1 MATFLLYESASGYA
15 LFEGLDMDEIG
26 QTAEAVQETI
36 TCVESAAPFFPLAG
50 RNNSPI
56 VGPRSRARAFVRP
69 GDPNERRRDRCT
81 VAQSRGSF
89 GIQAR
94 ALLRTANPSSRRG
107 EGRKCTPLFRFVGGL
122 RRCRRAATGF
132 PVTFFGE
139 SVSPSLDPRDH
150 LLTFPPTPLRSQ

>member
-81 VAQSRGSF
+81 VAQSDASV
-89 GIQAR
+89 
-94 ALLRTANPSSRRG
+94 RRSG
-107 EGRKCTPLFRFVGGL
+107 VLDVVADDVVRPG
-122 RRCRRAATGF
+122 
-132 PVTFFGE
+132 GE
-139 SVSPSLDPRDH
+139 SRTLSGKEACCPVYSSTWRWMAC
-150 LLTFPPTPLRSQ
+150 RSGAW